1 MIYNY
6 FMIRFGFLTSVAIGI
21 LLIVYMRSCRQEIV
35 PERYR
40 PRNEHETYK
49 QSLRQ
54 ANILES
60 ALGQEWLK
68 SSRQSLENPFTVNP
82 PHKEA
87 FFLDPAKAESMGY
100 RFSVKRGQKIEVKVV
115 MLQTDS
121 MKIFIDLYRV
131 NNDSLKY
138 YQHVASADSSH
149 YQLAFEPRKDADY
162 ILRLQPELL
171 RGGRFNITI
180 QKVPSYSFPVAGRSS
195 KSIWSYFG
203 APRDDGKRDH
213 HGVDIF
219 AKRHTPII
227 APVRAYVRSVTT
239 RSMGGNIIWLRDS
252 RGHNLYFAHLQT
264 QLVNPRTY
272 VNAGDTI
279 GTVGNTGNA
288 KSTPTHLHFGIY
300 RGGPI
305 DPINFIRE
313 TNTIMP
319 NITAG
324 LEVLGYWVRTKEN
337 TYLKENDLAVHIDTL
352 EEYQPMKVIGVVQSS
367 YRVALPNG
375 LIGYINESEIEPT
388 TEPILKQFAAE
399 PYSLLVSP
407 SQNSITKAKL
417 TTGEALSILAMHERY
432 WLVRT
437 SIGQFGWVQVL

>member
-1 MIYNY
+1 MPYNY

-21 LLIVYMRSCRQEIV
+21 LLLAYMRGCRQENV

-40 PRNEHETYK
+40 PRNEHDVYK
-49 QSLRQ
+49 LSLIQ
-54 ANILES
+54 ANIHES
-60 ALGQEWLK
+60 ALGKDWVK
-68 SSRQSLENPFTVNP
+68 SSRKSLEQAIEVEP
-82 PHKEA
+82 PYKEA

-115 MLQTDS
+115 MLHTDS
-121 MKIFIDLYRV
+121 MKVFIDLYRF

-138 YQHVASADSSH
+138 YQHVASADSSD
-149 YQLAFEPRKDADY
+149 YQLAFEPRRDADY

-171 RGGRFNITI
+171 RGGRFSITI

-195 KSIWSYFG
+195 KSIESYFG
-203 APRDDGKRDH
+203 APRDDGKREH

-219 AKRHTPII
+219 ARRHTPII
-227 APVRAYVRSVTT
+227 APTRAYVRSVTT
-239 RSMGGNIIWLRDS
+239 RGIGGNIIWLRDS

-272 VNAGDTI
+272 VNPGDTI

-288 KSTPTHLHFGIY
+288 KLTPTHLHFGIY

-313 TNTIMP
+313 TNTTLP
-319 NITAG
+319 NITAD

-337 TYLKENDLAVHIDTL
+337 TYLKENSLAVHIDTL
-352 EEYQPMKVIGVVQSS
+352 EAYQPMKVIGVVQSS

-375 LIGYINESEIEPT
+375 LVGYIEESEIEPT
-388 TEPILKQFAAE
+388 TEPILNQLAAE
-399 PYSLLVSP
+399 PYTLLVSP
-407 SQNSITKAKL
+407 SQNSITKANL
-417 TTGEALSILAMHERY
+417 TIGEALSILAMHEKY

-437 SIGQFGWVQVL
+437 SLGQFGWVQAL